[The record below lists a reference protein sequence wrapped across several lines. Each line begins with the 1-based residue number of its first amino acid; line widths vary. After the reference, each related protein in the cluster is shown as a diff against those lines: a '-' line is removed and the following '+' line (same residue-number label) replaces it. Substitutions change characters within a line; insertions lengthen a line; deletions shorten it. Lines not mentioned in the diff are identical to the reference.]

1 MVVGLT
7 GGIGSGKT
15 LVSTY
20 FKSLGVPIYI
30 TDDEAK
36 RIMHSEPEIIQSIK
50 NLLGD
55 LAYQN
60 NVLNRKFIASQV
72 FNNKEKLN
80 QLNAIVHPVVAKDF
94 KIWYAKQIADFV
106 IKESAILFE
115 TNSAQ
120 YCDVTILVT
129 APLEVR
135 INRVVNRDKVSQI
148 EVKQRI
154 DNQWKDQVKIS
165 LADYVIHNINKKET
179 FDQVLKL
186 HSTLKDK
193 ALSC

>member
-15 LVSTY
+15 LVSSY
-20 FKSLGVPIYI
+20 FKSLEVPIYI

-55 LAYQN
+55 SAYQN
-60 NVLNRKFIASQV
+60 HVLNRKFIASQV

-80 QLNAIVHPVVAKDF
+80 QLNAIVHPAVAKDF
-94 KIWYAKQIADFV
+94 KIWYGKQMSDFV

-120 YCDVTILVT
+120 YCNATILVT

-135 INRVVNRDKVSQI
+135 IDRVVNRDKVSQI

-154 DNQWKDQVKIS
+154 DNQWKDQVKIP
-165 LADYVIHNINKKET
+165 LADYVIHNINKEET

-186 HSTLKDK
+186 HGILKGK